1 MSHNVDASN
10 VRYADRA
17 KLARL
22 YEAEVER
29 FVATHPESAKA
40 HAKAAG
46 PMMNGV
52 PMSWMAKWPGPHP
65 VYVAAAKGSRF
76 TDVDG
81 IEYVDFCLG
90 DTGSM
95 VGHSPDASVAAIA
108 KQLAQGITFML
119 PTADATVAAATLAE
133 RFGVPKWQFTLT
145 ATDAN
150 RHIIR
155 YARHVTGRR
164 KILVHD
170 FCYHGTVDETF
181 ANLDDA
187 GNTVSREN
195 NIGAPVDVA
204 ETTVVVPFNDLA
216 AAEAA
221 FATGEV
227 AAALIEPAMTNIG
240 IVLPEP
246 GYLEGMRELATKYG
260 VILIHDETHT
270 LSEGVGGMTARRG
283 LKPDAV
289 VLGKTIGAGIPAGAF
304 GMSQELTNR
313 VLASLHLEH
322 IDVGGVGGT
331 LAGNALSMAAV
342 RATLTEVLTPEAFK
356 GMEALCDVWTADV
369 QGILDKY
376 GATWQVSQ
384 LGCRAEYS
392 FRPTAPI
399 NGREAADAD
408 DFELQQ
414 FLHLHALNRGILM
427 TPFHNMALMS
437 PAHTLEDVK
446 RHTAHFEEAV
456 AALFG

>member
-1 MSHNVDASN
+1 VNT
-10 VRYADRA
+10 YKDRA
-17 KLARL
+17 KLSQL
-22 YEAEVER
+22 FETEVER
-29 FVATHPESAKA
+29 FVALHPQSKID

-46 PMMNGV
+46 PLMNGV
-52 PMSWMAKWPGPHP
+52 PMSWMAKWPGGYPL
-65 VYVAAAKGSRF
+65 YVEKAKGSRF

-90 DTGSM
+90 DTGAM
-95 VGHSPDASVAAIA
+95 VGHSPDASVAAIQA
-108 KQLAQGITFML
+108 QLHKGLTFML
-119 PTADATVAAATLAE
+119 PTEDAAVAAQTLAD
-133 RFGVPKWQFTLT
+133 RFGLPKWQFTLT

-155 YARHVTGRR
+155 YARHVTGRH

-195 NIGAPVDVA
+195 NIGAPVDVN
-204 ETTVVVPFNDLA
+204 ETTIVVPFNDLA

-221 FATGEV
+221 FATGTV

-246 GYLEGMRELATKYG
+246 GYLEGLRELCTKYG

-270 LSEGVGGMTARRG
+270 LSEGPGGMTARRE
-283 LKPDAV
+283 LSPDAV
-289 VLGKTIGAGIPAGAF
+289 VMGKTIGAGIPAGAF
-304 GMSQELTNR
+304 GMSQELTDRILNS
-313 VLASLHLEH
+313 VHLEH
-322 IDVGGVGGT
+322 IDVGGIGGT
-331 LAGNALSMAAV
+331 LAGNALSMAAI
-342 RATLTEVLTPEAFK
+342 RATLTQVLTADAFV
-356 GMEALCDVWTADV
+356 GMEALCDIWTADV
-369 QGILDKY
+369 QAIIDEF
-376 GATWQVSQ
+376 GAPWQVSQ

-392 FRPTAPI
+392 FRSSAPRT
-399 NGREAADAD
+399 GREAADAD

-414 FLHLHALNRGILM
+414 FLHLHAINRGVLM

-437 PAHTLEDVK
+437 PAHTLDDVK
-446 RHTAHFEEAV
+446 RHTEHFREAV
-456 AALFG
+456 SALFS

>member
-1 MSHNVDASN
+1 MSNNADPNS
-10 VRYADRA
+10 VRYADRE

-22 YEAEVER
+22 YEAEVEK
-29 FVATHPESAKA
+29 FVAAHPESAKA
-40 HAKAAG
+40 HARAAG

-95 VGHSPDASVAAIA
+95 VGHSPDAAVAAIA
-108 KQLAQGITFML
+108 HQLAQGITFML

-133 RFGVPKWQFTLT
+133 RFGLPKWQFTLT

-204 ETTVVVPFNDLA
+204 ETTIVVPFNDLA

-246 GYLEGMRELATKYG
+246 GYLEGLRELATKYG
-260 VILIHDETHT
+260 VVLIHDETHT
-270 LSEGVGGMTARRG
+270 LSEGVGGMTARRA
-283 LKPDAV
+283 LSPDAV

-304 GMSQELTNR
+304 GMSQELTER
-313 VLASLHLEH
+313 VLSSVHLEH

-342 RATLTEVLTPEAFK
+342 RATLTEVLTPEAFV

-369 QGILDKY
+369 QAILNKY
-376 GATWQVSQ
+376 QAPWQVSQ

-392 FRPTAPI
+392 FRATAPR
-399 NGREAADAD
+399 NGREAAEAD

-414 FLHLHALNRGILM
+414 YLHLHALNNGVLM

-437 PAHTLEDVK
+437 PAHTLADVK
-446 RHTAHFEEAV
+446 RHTEHFEQAV
-456 AALFG
+456 AALFA